1 MRNFL
6 DALAAIHSTVW
17 LSTVG
22 SFSIAGLLKA
32 LASGFLVSVLFSL
45 ISRKDDESLAQ
56 NVPLFSAFMDNLP
69 AFAWIKDLEGRYV
82 YVNKLTLARLP
93 AFRGDWLGKTD
104 ADLWPGEIG
113 ATYRAND
120 LKVIASRETL
130 ETVETCLLEGERH
143 CFLVSKFPI
152 FDHTGAAVMVG
163 AIAADISA
171 PQRAND
177 ALREAEKQY
186 RDIFENAVEG
196 IFQTTPDGHFITAN
210 PALARMLGYDST
222 EELLSCRTDIAQ
234 QHYVDPALRLEFK
247 QMLEEDG
254 VVRDFEHRAYRKDG
268 RKIWLSENVRSVC
281 DANGVVLYYEGFTE
295 DITARKRSE
304 ESLGLF
310 RNLIDQSSDAIEVL
324 DPSTLRFLD
333 CNTTAHQ
340 TLGYTREEFLALS
353 AFDIDP
359 FIDQSMLARLGEEMD
374 KSGFAIFES
383 VHRRK
388 DGSTF
393 PVEINAKTIRLE
405 RDYRLAVVRDIT
417 ERKRAEKALQES
429 EERFRQL
436 SEAAFEAIILHDQG
450 TILEVNQSFCRMYG
464 YERAEVIGKSV
475 LDLTLPEFREP
486 LLQRVR
492 SGDTG
497 PYEGLALRKDGTTF
511 RAEVAGKPIHY
522 QGRVVRVAAIRDITE
537 QKRNERRQAAQ
548 YAVTRVL
555 AESATLAEATPQL
568 LKVICENLRWNM
580 GEFWR
585 VSDSTNL
592 LRCVETWH
600 VPGLDATSF
609 IEASRQTEL
618 APGVGLLGRV
628 WQSGQPAWIPDVTTD
643 PTFRRAAIAAKVGLH
658 AALAF
663 PILLG
668 SQTLGAMLF
677 LSRRVRDVDED
688 LLETMSAIG
697 SQIGQF
703 TERKRAEGLLRE
715 SEERYRDLVEN
726 SRDFICTHDLN
737 GLVLSANRAASDVL
751 GYDLKD
757 YCGKKNLREFLVPEV
772 RDRFDEYLTR
782 IRRDGVASGLMLVQT
797 SSGDRRILEYH
808 NTLRTEGV
816 AAPVVRSM
824 ARDVTE
830 QRRAEKTMSDLR
842 RELELTM
849 SAMEEGIH
857 RVDMQGNIAFE
868 NPAAARMLGWEV
880 AELLGKP
887 AHLTMHHTRPD
898 GTTYPKEECPIY
910 ATLRDGISRHVADEV
925 FWRQDGTSFPVEYM
939 TAPMRND
946 RNEIVAT
953 VVTFRDITERT
964 RADEKL
970 QNSEKYFRSLIEN
983 ASDLIT
989 VSDGNGII
997 RYESPSL
1004 ERMLGYKPE
1013 ERMGKSVFELLH
1025 PDDLAF
1031 AKRHFAKGIQNPGIV
1046 HFMECRFQHK
1056 DGSWHLVE
1064 TTGINLLD
1072 DPVVAGIVVNSRD
1085 ITERKR
1091 AEEALRESEERY
1103 RELFENAKDTIY
1115 VHDLNGIYTSVNR
1128 AAEQLTGYSREE
1140 IIGKHFSDFLA
1151 PEYLPRVR
1159 NHLVKKL
1166 TDQRPTSF
1174 EVEVIA
1180 RDGRRV
1186 PVELSS
1192 NLVCEDGVPIGVQG
1206 IARDITER
1214 KRAAELLQTFP
1225 RRLIEAQEE
1234 ERKRIAREL
1243 HDEIGQVLTAISLN
1257 LQAVRASG
1265 LTPTSTPKIDE
1276 SILVVEDALH
1286 HVQNLALELRP
1297 SLLDDLGLAAAIRW
1311 FVDRYAQRTGI
1322 KAEVVTDAQI
1332 AEGRLSKELETAC
1345 FRIVQEALT
1354 NVARHAE
1361 AQTVSIHLRALS
1373 DETCISIKDDGVGFD
1388 AAAGNGAAPF
1398 RLGLRGME
1406 ERALALGGKLEIK
1419 SLPSSGTEIRA
1430 HFPNQTKRN

>member
-1 MRNFL
+1 M
-6 DALAAIHSTVW
+6 
-17 LSTVG
+17 
-22 SFSIAGLLKA
+22 
-32 LASGFLVSVLFSL
+32 
-45 ISRKDDESLAQ
+45 
-56 NVPLFSAFMDNLP
+56 
-69 AFAWIKDLEGRYV
+69 
-82 YVNKLTLARLP
+82 
-93 AFRGDWLGKTD
+93 
-104 ADLWPGEIG
+104 
-113 ATYRAND
+113 
-120 LKVIASRETL
+120 
-130 ETVETCLLEGERH
+130 
-143 CFLVSKFPI
+143 
-152 FDHTGAAVMVG
+152 
-163 AIAADISA
+163 
-171 PQRAND
+171 
-177 ALREAEKQY
+177 
-186 RDIFENAVEG
+186 
-196 IFQTTPDGHFITAN
+196 
-210 PALARMLGYDST
+210 
-222 EELLSCRTDIAQ
+222 
-234 QHYVDPALRLEFK
+234 
-247 QMLEEDG
+247 
-254 VVRDFEHRAYRKDG
+254 
-268 RKIWLSENVRSVC
+268 
-281 DANGVVLYYEGFTE
+281 
-295 DITARKRSE
+295 
-304 ESLGLF
+304 
-310 RNLIDQSSDAIEVL
+310 
-324 DPSTLRFLD
+324 
-333 CNTTAHQ
+333 
-340 TLGYTREEFLALS
+340 
-353 AFDIDP
+353 
-359 FIDQSMLARLGEEMD
+359 
-374 KSGFAIFES
+374 
-383 VHRRK
+383 
-388 DGSTF
+388 
-393 PVEINAKTIRLE
+393 
-405 RDYRLAVVRDIT
+405 
-417 ERKRAEKALQES
+417 
-429 EERFRQL
+429 
-436 SEAAFEAIILHDQG
+436 
-450 TILEVNQSFCRMYG
+450 NQSFCGMYG
-464 YERAEVIGKSV
+464 YERAEVIGNSV
-475 LDLTLPEFREP
+475 LDLALPEFREL
-486 LLQRVR
+486 LLQRMR

-497 PYEGLALRKDGTTF
+497 PYEGPALRKDGTTF
-511 RAEVAGKPIHY
+511 KAEVAGKPIHY
-522 QGRVVRVAAIRDITE
+522 QGRTVRVAAIRDITE

-548 YAVTRVL
+548 YAITRVL

-568 LKVICENLRWNM
+568 LQVICESLRWKM

-585 VSDSTNL
+585 VCDSTNL

-857 RVDMQGNIAFE
+857 RVNMQGNIAFE

-910 ATLRDGISRHVADEV
+910 ATSRDGISRHAADEV

-1192 NLVCEDGVPIGVQG
+1192 NLVCEDGVPVGVQG

-1225 RRLIEAQEE
+1225 RRLIEAQED

-1322 KAEVVTDAQI
+1322 K
-1332 AEGRLSKELETAC
+1332 GKLPRMRRLPKAVFQGNWKLPV
-1345 FRIVQEALT
+1345 F
-1354 NVARHAE
+1354 
-1361 AQTVSIHLRALS
+1361 ALS
-1373 DETCISIKDDGVGFD
+1373 
-1388 AAAGNGAAPF
+1388 
-1398 RLGLRGME
+1398 R
-1406 ERALALGGKLEIK
+1406 KL
-1419 SLPSSGTEIRA
+1419 
-1430 HFPNQTKRN
+1430 